1 MNEKR
6 IVIVGGGFA
15 GITLASRLERQLP
28 EEWQIDVLSQENYIT
43 YNPLLPEVVG
53 ASLLPGHV
61 VAPLRQMV
69 KRTRVCMVKVT
80 DIDLETK
87 MVSYLGEGTGSM
99 PFDQLVMAVGQSA
112 NLGIVRGMATYALPL
127 KTLGDA
133 LFLRNRI
140 ISRLEQAELNPDPQG
155 RRWLTTFIVVG

>member
-1 MNEKR
+1 MSAKR

-15 GITLASRLERQLP
+15 GITLASKLERKLP
-28 EEWQIDVLSQENYIT
+28 MDWQIDLLSQENYIT

-87 MVSYLGEGTGSM
+87 MVGYLGEGTGSM
-99 PFDQLVMAVGQSA
+99 PYDQLVLAVGQGA
-112 NLGIVRGMATYALPL
+112 NLNEARLLLGAT
-127 KTLGDA
+127 
-133 LFLRNRI
+133 R
-140 ISRLEQAELNPDPQG
+140 
-155 RRWLTTFIVVG
+155 TF